1 MLLRNGK
8 LERALGVGVALF
20 NRMVKGK
27 RALVEVTFEQKPKE
41 GEEASQWDIWRVSIQ
56 AKRRATAKFPRAAC

>member
-27 RALVEVTFEQKPKE
+27 RTHEVTFEQKPKE
-41 GEEASQWDIWRVSIQ
+41 GEEASQWDIWRESIQ
-56 AKRRATAKFPRAAC
+56 AKKRATAKFPRAAC